1 MKNKLMS
8 FFVLLMTMSLLT
20 ASREDSGITKVNLP
34 ACSEASCPDEKND
47 YALNTCCKKTVV
59 AQKVDEPSLVPVDD
73 NELSLSPISRF
84 ILLQ

>member
-8 FFVLLMTMSLLT
+8 FFVLVITMSVLT
-20 ASREDSGITKVNLP
+20 ASREDTGITKVHRTV
-34 ACSEASCPDEKND
+34 CSEASCTDARND
-47 YALNTCCKKTVV
+47 YALNTSCKKSVV
-59 AQKVDEPSLVPVDD
+59 ARKDNKTVLVPVDD